1 MGSPCEVQVDT
12 PDAALG
18 ERLGAIAQA
27 EALRIE
33 HKYSRYRPDS
43 VVAVINAGAGKP
55 VPVDP
60 ETAGLITFADQ
71 CHGMSEGR
79 FDITSGA
86 LRRVWTFDG
95 SDRVPDPAAVA
106 RCLLAVGWDKAVWN
120 GAALTLQPGM
130 EIDLGGI
137 AKEYA
142 VDMALAKVMQ
152 HDDVPVL
159 VNFGGDLRVSGRR
172 ADGSRWRVLIDAIG
186 PDQAAAWLEIANGA
200 ITTSG
205 DARRFVLRDGVRYGH
220 IIDPLSGMPVVA
232 APRSITVAAATC
244 IEAGIL
250 STLAM
255 LHGEQAESFLKTQGV
270 AAWVAR

>member
-12 PDAALG
+12 PDPALG
-18 ERLGAIAQA
+18 RRLGAMAQA

-43 VVAVINAGAGKP
+43 VVAAINAGAGQP
-55 VPVDP
+55 VPVDA
-60 ETAGLITFADQ
+60 ETASLIAFADQ
-71 CHGMSEGR
+71 CYRISEGR
-79 FDITSGA
+79 FDISSGA

-106 RCLLAVGWDKAVWN
+106 HCLLAVGWDKAIWD
-120 GAALTLQPGM
+120 GIALTLKPGM

-142 VDMALAKVMQ
+142 VDMALAKVT
-152 HDDVPVL
+152 HHHDVPIL
-159 VNFGGDLRVSGRR
+159 VNFGGDLRVSGPR
-172 ADGSRWRVLIDAIG
+172 ADGARWRVLIDAIE
-186 PDQAAAWLEIANGA
+186 PDQRPAWLDMASGA

-205 DARRFVLRDGVRYGH
+205 DARRFVLRNGVRYGH
-220 IIDPLSGMPVVA
+220 IIDPRNGMPVPA
-232 APRSITVAAATC
+232 APRSITVAAETC
-244 IEAGIL
+244 IEAGML

-255 LHGEQAESFLKTQGV
+255 LHGEQAEHFLKTQGV